1 MTWAKPDPRVIMQVA
16 RRPYCGGAVTDK
28 WQRTVIAPRS
38 GAAWRLAAGQRLR
51 IIDLEGSQSGDL
63 FAVAADDVEDGQ
75 SSGRTFDMGGTIRL
89 STGSLLYSRRSRP
102 LLRII
107 EDEVGVHDML
117 YAPCSQEMFEVQHGV
132 TGPHPNCFDNL
143 AGPLAQFG
151 VPSATVTIAFNFFMN
166 VVIGPGGR
174 LEIRPPV
181 STAGQSITF
190 AAERDVLVAVTSCA
204 APGANA
210 GGARPIGVDT
220 NG

>member
-1 MTWAKPDPRVIMQVA
+1 M
-16 RRPYCGGAVTDK
+16 GGR
-28 WQRTVIAPRS
+28 WQSTVIAPCS
-38 GAAWRLAAGQRLR
+38 GKAWQLGAGQRLR

-75 SSGRTFDMGGTIRL
+75 SNGRTFDMGGTIRL

-102 LLRII
+102 LLRIT

-117 YAPCSQEMFEVQHGV
+117 YAPCSQEMFELQHGV

-143 AGPLAQFG
+143 AGPLAEFG

-166 VVIGPGGR
+166 VVIGPDGR

-181 STAGQSITF
+181 SAAGQGITF
-190 AAERDVLVAVTSCA
+190 DAERDVIVAVTSCA

-210 GGARPIGVDT
+210 GGARPLRVDIG
-220 NG
+220 G

>member
-1 MTWAKPDPRVIMQVA
+1 VA
-16 RRPYCGGAVTDK
+16 GG
-28 WQRTVIAPRS
+28 WQSTVIAPCS
-38 GAAWRLAAGQRLR
+38 GKAWRLGAGQRLR

-75 SSGRTFDMGGTIRL
+75 SNGRTFDMGGTIRL

-102 LLRII
+102 LLRIT

-117 YAPCSQEMFEVQHGV
+117 YAPCSQEMFELQHGV

-143 AGPLAQFG
+143 AGPLAEFG
-151 VPSATVTIAFNFFMN
+151 VPGATVTIAFNFFMN
-166 VVIGPGGR
+166 VVIGPDGR

-181 STAGQSITF
+181 SAAGQSITLD
-190 AAERDVLVAVTSCA
+190 AERDVFVAVTSCA

-210 GGARPIGVDT
+210 GGTRPIRVDI
-220 NG
+220 GG

>member
-1 MTWAKPDPRVIMQVA
+1 
-16 RRPYCGGAVTDK
+16 VTGK
-28 WQRTVIAPRS
+28 WESTVIAPRS
-38 GAAWRLAAGQRLR
+38 GRAWRLGAGQRLR
-51 IIDLEGSQSGDL
+51 ITDLEGSQSGDL

-166 VVIGPGGR
+166 VVIGPDGR

-210 GGARPIGVDT
+210 GGARPLGVETD
-220 NG
+220 G